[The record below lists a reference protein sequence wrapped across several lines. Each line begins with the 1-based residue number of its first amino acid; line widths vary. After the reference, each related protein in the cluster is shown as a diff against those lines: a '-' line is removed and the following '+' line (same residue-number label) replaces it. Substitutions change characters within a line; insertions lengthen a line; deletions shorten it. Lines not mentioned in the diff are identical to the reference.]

1 MKGDKAMS
9 ECKMLGYYYDLED
22 IKLYVDKSADE
33 IVADFLNGKGTIVY
47 ENDFADLYLGGW
59 NVEVT
64 TDGKY
69 AVVKDINYCNYF
81 TDFEEGKCYI
91 EIYKLL

>member
-1 MKGDKAMS
+1 MT
-9 ECKMLGYYYDLED
+9 ECVMVGYYHEKED
-22 IKLYVDKSADE
+22 IDLYADKGADE

-47 ENDFADLYLGGW
+47 ESDFWELYLGGW

-69 AVVKDINYCNYF
+69 AVVKDIIYCSDF
-81 TDFEEGKCYI
+81 TNLDYDDCYI
-91 EIYKLL
+91 DIYKLS

>member
-1 MKGDKAMS
+1 MN
-9 ECKMLGYYYDLED
+9 ECVMVGYYHEKED
-22 IKLYVDKSADE
+22 IDLYADKGADE

-47 ENDFADLYLGGW
+47 ESDFWELYLGGW

-69 AVVKDINYCNYF
+69 AVVKDIIYCSDF
-81 TDFEEGKCYI
+81 TNLDYDDCYI
-91 EIYKLL
+91 DIYKLS